1 MNYPISDDLPL
12 SPVQCLGARAML
24 GMSRADL
31 AAMAKVAVSTLADF
45 EVGKRTQHTRTVEAL
60 RVALEAAGAV
70 FMATG
75 EQVDGGPGV
84 RVRGEK

>member
-12 SPVQCLGARAML
+12 SPAQCLGARAMIGL
-24 GMSRADL
+24 SRADL
-31 AAMAKVAVSTLADF
+31 AALAKVAVSTLADF
-45 EVGKRTQHTRTVEAL
+45 EAGKRTQHTRTVEAL

-70 FMATG
+70 FLALG

-84 RVRGEK
+84 RLKVEK